1 MLHIAVMGAG
11 HVGVVCAAGL
21 AAIGH
26 RVAIHDVDPGR
37 IDELQRGRVPFF
49 ELGLQPLADQAL
61 DAGLLTVHED
71 PAEALAQADVIFMC
85 VPTMDEEDMP
95 DLSKIVAATTAV
107 ARYASDDAVLVNR
120 TTSPIGTLQMI
131 RSLLDDEG
139 AHSIHVAVNPEFL
152 AEGSAVSDFL
162 APRRIVIGAWQQEE
176 VGPVVEVYAPIAN
189 GDLPVELRRLVGVRE
204 VPYPVPVLVT
214 TPETA
219 EVSKYAANS
228 FLAMK
233 ISFINEVAG
242 LSERLGADI
251 DDVTRSLALDPRI
264 GPEFLRP
271 GLGWGTGAFPRDVIA
286 LNADSETERV
296 GARMLTAANQ
306 VNDEQRCWVLDT
318 LQTHLRTL
326 EGRRVGLLGLSFK
339 PSTDDTRRSPAVEIA
354 AELARAGA
362 QVVAYDP
369 VVTDLPERLD
379 GLVEIAQDV
388 LGAAAGSDA
397 LVLATDWELFA
408 NLPLDRIRSV
418 MRIPLL
424 VDGRNAVDPVAARA
438 AGLVYVGVGRR
449 DSNVHPVLPSPRQE
463 PTERRD
469 SAVRMPPGI
478 PSPPDRPQGGDTPR
492 TEEAVRYPSAQA
504 VMVSGGEAEP
514 PLAPEWL
521 GVEPVQLAAHLTTV
535 VPRRPF
541 QGLLKRAMDVVV
553 SCTMLAIMLPL
564 VVFVA
569 AAISLDSRGPVLFV
583 QRRIGRGGRIF
594 PLLKFRTMVTDGEA
608 VLAAHFESNS
618 EMLIE
623 WEQYRKLRDD
633 PRVTRAGAFLRRYSV
648 DELPQIMNVLR
659 GHMSLVG
666 PRPVTT
672 DELELLGERGP
683 QIVAVRPGLT
693 GLWAVSGRSDISYAE
708 RAQLE
713 YRYALEWNLWLDIKI
728 LMRTIPTVLRGRG
741 AY

>member
-1 MLHIAVMGAG
+1 MVHIAVMGAG
-11 HVGVVCAAGL
+11 HVGLVCAAGL

-26 RVAIHDVDPGR
+26 RVWVHDIDPTRIGELRQGR
-37 IDELQRGRVPFF
+37 APFF
-49 ELGLQPLADQAL
+49 ELGLQALTDHAL
-61 DAGLLTVHED
+61 DADMLSVHED
-71 PAEALAQADVIFMC
+71 PAEALPQADVIFMC
-85 VPTMDEEDMP
+85 VPTMDEADLP
-95 DLSKIVAATTAV
+95 DLSRIVEATTAV

-131 RSLLDDEG
+131 RTLLDDEG
-139 AHSIHVAVNPEFL
+139 AHSIHVAANPEFL

-162 APRRIVIGAWQQEE
+162 APRRIVVGAWQQEA
-176 VGPVVEVYAPIAN
+176 VGPVVDVYRPITA
-189 GDLPVELRRLVGVRE
+189 GELPPELRRLVGVRD
-204 VPYPVPVLVT
+204 VQYPIPVLVT

-219 EVSKYAANS
+219 EVSKYAANA
-228 FLAMK
+228 FLAVK
-233 ISFINEVAG
+233 ISFINEVAA
-242 LSERLGADI
+242 LAERFGADI
-251 DDVTRSLALDPRI
+251 DDVARSLTLDPRI

-271 GLGWGTGAFPRDVIA
+271 GLGWGTGGFPRDVIA
-286 LNADSETERV
+286 LNADGETERV
-296 GARMLTAANQ
+296 AARMLTAANQ
-306 VNDEQRCWVLDT
+306 VNDDQRCWVLET

-369 VVTDLPERLD
+369 VVTELPARLN
-379 GLVEIAQDV
+379 GVVEIAEDMV
-388 LGAAAGSDA
+388 GAAAGSDA

-408 NLPLDRIRSV
+408 NLPLERIRSE

-424 VDGRNAVDPVAARA
+424 VDGHNAVDPVSARA

-449 DSNVHPVLPSPRQE
+449 DSNVHPVLPTPKVAGSS
-463 PTERRD
+463 RRE
-469 SAVRMPPGI
+469 SAVRL
-478 PSPPDRPQGGDTPR
+478 PSKPAGALDRSSDHAP
-492 TEEAVRYPSAQA
+492 ESAVRHPAAQS

-514 PLAPEWL
+514 PLPQEWV
-521 GVEPVQLAAHLTTV
+521 GVEPIPLAARLTTV

-541 QGLLKRAMDVVV
+541 QSILKRAMDVVV
-553 SCTMLAIMLPL
+553 SFTMLALMLPL
-564 VVFVA
+564 VLFVA
-569 AAISLDSRGPVLFV
+569 LAISMDSRGPVLFV

-608 VLAAHFESNS
+608 VLAAHLESNS

-633 PRVTRAGAFLRRYSV
+633 PRVTRTGAFLRRYSV
-648 DELPQIMNVLR
+648 DELPQIVNVLR

-713 YRYALEWNLWLDIKI
+713 YRYALEWNIWLDLKI
-728 LMRTIPTVLRGRG
+728 LLRTIPTVLRGRG